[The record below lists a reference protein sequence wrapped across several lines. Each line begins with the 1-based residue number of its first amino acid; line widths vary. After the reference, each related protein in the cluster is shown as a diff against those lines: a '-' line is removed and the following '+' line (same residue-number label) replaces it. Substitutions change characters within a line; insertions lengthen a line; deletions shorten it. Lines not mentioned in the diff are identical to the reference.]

1 MNSNKIIISGFMG
14 SGKTEVAEK
23 LGELYGYSFVDLDK
37 EVERSEDSNIKD
49 IFLTK
54 GEAYFRKIESDVLS
68 LVLESS
74 VDVIALGG
82 GTLNNSFL
90 LDLVL
95 SYRNCFYLKTKF
107 VTLWERIKKSD
118 RPLVKA
124 GQDKTLDL
132 YKSREK
138 YYDLLHY
145 TIITDGLSTREVAE
159 EIKLS
164 INNE

>member
-37 EVERSEDSNIKD
+37 EVERSENSNIKD
-49 IFLTK
+49 IFSTK

-82 GTLNNSFL
+82 GSAAATSVLFPFGTNVGAHAAVDGEPFKM
-90 LDLVL
+90 LVFKEHVEL
-95 SYRNCFYLKTKF
+95 
-107 VTLWERIKKSD
+107 
-118 RPLVKA
+118 A
-124 GQDKTLDL
+124 GAGHCLRAHPSL
-132 YKSREK
+132 
-138 YYDLLHY
+138 
-145 TIITDGLSTREVAE
+145 
-159 EIKLS
+159 
-164 INNE
+164 